1 MPDQMTPEEEHQ
13 ALKEMHEYQAAFN
26 TGYNIGQT
34 LDDPATPERDKKAL
48 KTVADTL
55 QQSQPQ
61 SEKMQIMREG
71 MAYFEK
77 DKEREKMR
85 AILRSGQDKSKDQ
98 GRER

>member
-1 MPDQMTPEEEHQ
+1 
-13 ALKEMHEYQAAFN
+13 MHEYQSAFN

-34 LDDPATPERDKKAL
+34 LDDPATSERDKKAL

-61 SEKMQIMREG
+61 SERMQIMREG

-77 DKEREKMR
+77 EKEREKLR
-85 AILRSGQDKSKDQ
+85 AVLRSGQDKSKDQ
-98 GRER
+98 GRDR